1 MKRSFTPPRIARHF
15 TLIELLV
22 VIAIIAI
29 LAAMLLPALS
39 KAREKARTISCTN
52 NIKTL
57 STTHQIYS
65 NDNDD
70 YFMPLHKY
78 LGANWGDIWP
88 SATYGLLMN
97 KDLTGGWY
105 AVKHCFEYLGECK
118 SLICPSE
125 SYKIGSGTGEF
136 YNAHYAA
143 NVYLI
148 GSPGLGNFPSRRVS
162 SVTSA
167 SSAIHIAD
175 SGVYGAEGAIETP
188 FHCAA
193 RHGAGGG
200 GSDFG
205 DSANGNTVTGATHK
219 YSAQGSVNVAY
230 ADGHAAT
237 LKMDQFKV
245 NGSYSTAVMKEGF
258 RNETNAGWNAWTKST
273 Y

>member
-1 MKRSFTPPRIARHF
+1 MIYPPHVRKQF

-39 KAREKARTISCTN
+39 KAREKARSISCLN

-57 STTHQIYS
+57 ATTHQIYS

-70 YFMPLHKY
+70 YFMPVHTFS
-78 LGANWGDIWP
+78 GANWGNVWP
-88 SATYGLLMN
+88 TMTYGLLTN
-97 KDLTGGWY
+97 INTSGGWY
-105 AVKHCFEYLGECK
+105 AVKHCFEYLGVCK

-125 SYKIGSGTGEF
+125 SYAIGSGTGEF

-148 GSPGLGNFPSRRVS
+148 GSPGLGNFPPRRVS

-175 SGVYGAEGAIETP
+175 NGIYGAEGALETP

-200 GSDFG
+200 GGDFG
-205 DSANGNTVTGATHK
+205 DSAKGNSIQGATHK
-219 YSAQGSVNVAY
+219 YSAQGSVNVSY

-237 LKMDQFKV
+237 LKMDAFKV

-258 RNETNAGWNAWTKST
+258 KNETNSQWGAWTQSS